1 MEAGDTAQRV
11 HGTKT
16 DLLQNT
22 HSAQVEKV

>member
-1 MEAGDTAQRV
+1 MEAGDTAQKV